1 MAKLTLGHIIF
12 FLGLTI
18 LLITIGAGIVQAE
31 TALANSSPQLVWLS
45 IAAIL
50 CICGLVMWV
59 SKKDLAVKNL
69 PSVKPSNFSL
79 GHLLVVIGTGLAVL
93 ALGADLFNIGNDLK
107 IGEKQI
113 MGALIGVVIAGVGF
127 FIWGTVKDHLLVKLI
142 KRGWLSI
149 KSPFVVLWSK
159 IHDLSPEGRTI
170 AALVMLAVGV
180 VGIFFYN
187 NVYPRLD
194 IDSGVL
200 KKLDYFHPSSY
211 GLGADCRVGIYRQS
225 YMALHNADLYV
236 EHTKMSDF
244 SNYPPFTHV
253 FFMPLQV
260 LKEYQAYKLIVILL
274 FLTNIIVLGMM
285 TIIIRDTIF
294 TKFGW
299 GKSPYQTPAIFLFLA
314 ILFYNLTGYPF
325 LFSIERGNYDII
337 AFFFSILSVYLLIKK
352 PEAMWW
358 QIITLS
364 VAVHLKIYPAV
375 LFLALLIKH
384 GKKLIIPTMIV
395 NFALLLSLGVSNAIK
410 FFKVMFTY
418 SLAPDVWAG
427 NHSGFSFADLL
438 ITSVPS
444 LQGMRSAF
452 EWLFTLIPLAVWGL
466 SIYVIIKSNQ
476 TATRDVQL
484 FMVSIP
490 LMLLFPS
497 TSHDYALVI
506 IGTAVLG
513 LASILLVMIRQSKGV
528 MYFIQLLVMLMLL
541 GLIDR
546 STYLFSPSLQV
557 ISNKYPWVLLLSILM
572 LVALSGFNR
581 LSQKEKSFV

>member
-1 MAKLTLGHIIF
+1 
-12 FLGLTI
+12 
-18 LLITIGAGIVQAE
+18 
-31 TALANSSPQLVWLS
+31 
-45 IAAIL
+45 
-50 CICGLVMWV
+50 
-59 SKKDLAVKNL
+59 
-69 PSVKPSNFSL
+69 
-79 GHLLVVIGTGLAVL
+79 
-93 ALGADLFNIGNDLK
+93 
-107 IGEKQI
+107 
-113 MGALIGVVIAGVGF
+113 
-127 FIWGTVKDHLLVKLI
+127 
-142 KRGWLSI
+142 
-149 KSPFVVLWSK
+149 
-159 IHDLSPEGRTI
+159 
-170 AALVMLAVGV
+170 
-180 VGIFFYN
+180 
-187 NVYPRLD
+187 
-194 IDSGVL
+194 
-200 KKLDYFHPSSY
+200 
-211 GLGADCRVGIYRQS
+211 
-225 YMALHNADLYV
+225 
-236 EHTKMSDF
+236 
-244 SNYPPFTHV
+244 
-253 FFMPLQV
+253 
-260 LKEYQAYKLIVILL
+260 
-274 FLTNIIVLGMM
+274 
-285 TIIIRDTIF
+285 
-294 TKFGW
+294 
-299 GKSPYQTPAIFLFLA
+299 
-314 ILFYNLTGYPF
+314 
-325 LFSIERGNYDII
+325 
-337 AFFFSILSVYLLIKK
+337 
-352 PEAMWW
+352 
-358 QIITLS
+358 
-364 VAVHLKIYPAV
+364 
-375 LFLALLIKH
+375 
-384 GKKLIIPTMIV
+384 MIV